1 MAEIFLISDTHFGH
15 HKILEFEESRRE
27 LGKTIEEHDATL
39 VERWNSVV
47 RPRDTVWHLGDVLF
61 GRHSFKI
68 LGQLNGIKKLVKGNH
83 DTYNVKNYLHYF
95 NDVHGCYKM
104 DDFLLSHIPM
114 HESQKY
120 RFKGNIHGH
129 MHGKSLPDPFYC
141 NVSCEQINFR
151 PVPFYMV
158 KQHYE
163 NAMRGS

>member
-1 MAEIFLISDTHFGH
+1 MAEVFFISDTHFGH
-15 HKILEFEESRRE
+15 HKILQFEESRLQ
-27 LGKTIEEHDATL
+27 LGKTIEEHDASL

-47 RPRDTVWHLGDVLF
+47 RPKDTVWHLGDVLF
-61 GRHSFKI
+61 GRHSFKM

-129 MHGKSLPDPFYC
+129 MHGKSLPDPFYY

-151 PVPFYMV
+151 PIPFYV
-158 KQHYE
+158 IKQHYE
-163 NAMRGS
+163 ALDGNK

>member
-15 HKILEFEESRRE
+15 HKILEFEELRRQ
-27 LGKTIEEHDATL
+27 LGKTIEEHDAAL

-47 RPRDTVWHLGDVLF
+47 SPKDTVWHLGDVLF

-68 LGQLNGIKKLVKGNH
+68 LGGLNGIKKLVKGNH

-104 DDFLLSHIPM
+104 DDFLLSHIPI

-129 MHGKSLPDPFYC
+129 MHGKVLQDPFYC
-141 NVSCEQINFR
+141 NVSCEQVAFR
-151 PVPFYMV
+151 PIPFYMV
-158 KQHYE
+158 KAHYD
-163 NAMRGS
+163 NQG